1 MKRISFEIIAA
12 FLVGMVAITSCTKYD
27 SPESVAGGLVKT
39 DSVGLTLTRKLLWVN
54 IDGARGSVVKQM
66 SEAGELPNITSL
78 LAHAKYTFDGIS
90 DNGYG
95 VSGESYSSSGE
106 DPLTWASMLTG
117 VNGYLHFVHDGSYM
131 SDYQIG
137 STGGLNQ
144 TISFFPT
151 IVQYLGTENSKLHV
165 SVVTPFA
172 NLNKYLGDAY
182 SVKTTSD
189 DEATENELQS
199 QLAEKDHDLTIASF
213 KSVWDAGKQGGF
225 SASNAQ
231 YKEALKKVDE
241 YIGKLKSTIE
251 SRPNPDYEDWMIILS
266 SNKGGASSDKS
277 DAARDIFGV
286 FYYNHYTPHE
296 MKGSTIEAPL
306 FRSTNDLLTAK
317 IADSTMVFCLDKK
330 NFAFEFNIRQMP
342 RNDGSYTG
350 ENWDAYMKKNSKSW
364 GVFRQRSTIAMY
376 LEGSGMGNADRFS
389 VMNDNLWHTMFASW
403 VDKKSNNQ
411 FEFNYSY
418 DGKKLTTA
426 TGNWNKGNDKTD
438 FTIGTE
444 AVPTP
449 FFVRTIRIWDDP
461 LDDPTIY
468 QLANM
473 DGKVSKDSKSYPHLL
488 GEWVLSEEALKND
501 TMIENSIPG
510 GAYLCFNHK
519 PTFIRIA
526 NTLPEKLA
534 NNDLM
539 MENILIAPQ
548 IIYWLCGANAINSR
562 MEGINFLKSYALEEQ
577 WRDAVE

>member
-1 MKRISFEIIAA
+1 MKRISFKIIAA

-95 VSGESYSSSGE
+95 VSGESYSASGE

-137 STGGLNQ
+137 STGGLSQ

-189 DEATENELQS
+189 DEATENELQG

-266 SNKGGASSDKS
+266 SNKGGASTDKT

-286 FYYNHYTPHE
+286 FYYDHYTPHE

-306 FRSTNDLLTAK
+306 FASTDKLYAQV
-317 IADSTMVFCLDKK
+317 ADSTAEFSIKGKSL
-330 NFAFEFNIRQMP
+330 ALEFNIRMSP
-342 RNDGSYTG
+342 KSDGTYVG
-350 ENWDAYMKKNSKSW
+350 NNWDRIMGKGLWGAY
-364 GVFRQRSTIAMY
+364 RQRSTVSAYIDYRLYEKAIT
-376 LEGSGMGNADRFS
+376 AA
-389 VMNDNLWHTMFASW
+389 NDNIWHSFFMAFT
-403 VDKKSNNQ
+403 NN
-411 FEFNYSY
+411 NGKITGSTSY
-418 DGKKLTTA
+418 DGNRQLAAEGTQAEKVDKNYFYI
-426 TGNWNKGNDKTD
+426 GNSL
-438 FTIGTE
+438 I
-444 AVPTP
+444 PTP
-449 FFVRTIRIWDDP
+449 FYVSSVRIWDGD
-461 LDDPTIY
+461 LDDPSITS
-468 QLANM
+468 LANRV
-473 DGKVSKDSKSYPHLL
+473 GKVPTTDKNYSHLL
-488 GEWVLSEEALKND
+488 AEWVLSPENIKND
-501 TMIENSIPG
+501 TIIENSIPG
-510 GAYLCFNHK
+510 GRYLKFDHK

-548 IIYWLCGANAINSR
+548 IIYWLCGANAIDSR

-577 WRDAVE
+577 WRDALE